1 MLKQSK
7 AMRLESISMPRKE
20 KAPVI
25 QVTPEVE
32 TPQVNA
38 EKAPK
43 TPKVRVPKVPK
54 PEKPEKTPKEK
65 APKAEKPEK
74 APKAE
79 KPEKPEKVPKV
90 RASKPVE
97 ESQNTHV
104 AQPDAHHTQ
113 VEPQATQVDAQ
124 KEKKKRQTKR
134 QPKDIQ
140 VVAIVTPDG
149 IEGTFTPEARRPLI
163 VHFPFNSAEVSFT
176 DVTLQYDPNPPPQ
189 VQPYDGDQN
198 YFQVNSEGS
207 SDEIQIGVEL
217 VGWKMSLEEQMKKGD
232 FSLGTVPLGTVP
244 LATVP
249 STSQS
254 PNAAIPGLIKE
265 EKKSS
270 YLQEKVEKVVL
281 LECYS
286 VKTGETFKPPAH
298 TDVHCFWCT
307 HGFEESPFFLPVKE
321 ECNVYHVYGNF
332 CTAQCALAYLLYEHM
347 DSHVRWERM
356 ALLHR
361 MYRCVGRLYPAPP
374 RDSLTTY
381 GGKYT
386 IDKFREIISENRVR
400 VDVQVPP
407 MVSILGT
414 LDTKPIDFYDSSL
427 QNTFTQGFSMD
438 RFKAWSEQGG
448 ALRLKRSKPL
458 KDHDSTLDACINIS
472 VKRGGE

>member
-1 MLKQSK
+1 
-7 AMRLESISMPRKE
+7 
-20 KAPVI
+20 
-25 QVTPEVE
+25 
-32 TPQVNA
+32 
-38 EKAPK
+38 
-43 TPKVRVPKVPK
+43 
-54 PEKPEKTPKEK
+54 
-65 APKAEKPEK
+65 
-74 APKAE
+74 
-79 KPEKPEKVPKV
+79 
-90 RASKPVE
+90 
-97 ESQNTHV
+97 
-104 AQPDAHHTQ
+104 
-113 VEPQATQVDAQ
+113 
-124 KEKKKRQTKR
+124 
-134 QPKDIQ
+134 
-140 VVAIVTPDG
+140 
-149 IEGTFTPEARRPLI
+149 
-163 VHFPFNSAEVSFT
+163 
-176 DVTLQYDPNPPPQ
+176 VTLQYDPNPPPQ

-244 LATVP
+244 LPTVP

-254 PNAAIPGLIKE
+254 PNAAIPGLD
-265 EKKSS
+265 KKSS